1 MIALRLLARG
11 LTRPALTLLGAST
24 ILLVGCRTT
33 PVVPTSAV
41 LVQPTVANQPMAS
54 TQPAT
59 LAPLATGAPTASA
72 AAVGGFNLANLTIT
86 QSDWINDP
94 YAPRKSAMGRKW
106 REGEALLQGYLGV
119 NSIQDLTIK
128 GGDGEDV
135 EGSVSQYPVIGGGA
149 QWKVGGERVDFGFE
163 ALMSIG
169 GRGNVGAFAVGGGGA
184 AIVVDLDLLIV
195 DFFGGPFLSLP
206 LGDKTRIY
214 GSIGPLVQFAQTHQS
229 SIDPRYNGSTSGFGI
244 GVYARTGFEFQ
255 IGSGSLIGLG
265 FRWFDSNVDLSTSVG
280 DLEMQSV
287 EAMLTV
293 SVMG

>member
-24 ILLVGCRTT
+24 TLLVGCRTA

-41 LVQPTVANQPMAS
+41 LTQPTVS
-54 TQPAT
+54 SQPAT
-59 LAPLATGAPTASA
+59 LSPLATGTPTASA
-72 AAVGGFNLANLTIT
+72 AVVRGFNMANLTIT

-106 REGEALLQGYLGV
+106 RDGEALLQGYLGV
-119 NSIQDLTIK
+119 SSIQDLSIK
-128 GGDGEDV
+128 GGNGEDV
-135 EGSVSQYPVIGGGA
+135 DGSVSQYPVIGGGA

-169 GRGNVGAFAVGGGGA
+169 GRGNVAAFAAGGGGA

-206 LGDKTRIY
+206 LGDKTRVY
-214 GSIGPLVQFAQTHQS
+214 GSIGPLIQFAQTHQS
-229 SIDPRYNGSTSGFGI
+229 SLDPRYNGSTNGFGI
-244 GVYARTGFEFQ
+244 GAYARAGFEFQ